1 MKPKRKRRVFV
12 QKMLFG
18 EDEMRYV
25 EQSCR
30 RTAYTDYWQGAAD
43 MMLAMLSQ
51 LPRERSAMRNLNRQ
65 YMQAVCKCILRDRE
79 ALTRFRN
86 GAAFRFYVERDE
98 YGEIKNVKARI

>member
-51 LPRERSAMRNLNRQ
+51 LPRERAALRNLNRQ
-65 YMQAVCKCILRDRE
+65 YMQAVCRCILT
-79 ALTRFRN
+79 AKPSHVS
-86 GAAFRFYVERDE
+86 AM
-98 YGEIKNVKARI
+98 ARRSSSTSSATNTAK

>member
-30 RTAYTDYWQGAAD
+30 RTTYTDYWQGAAD
-43 MMLAMLSQ
+43 MMLALLSEM
-51 LPRERSAMRNLNRQ
+51 PKERAALRNLNRQ

-86 GAAFRFYVERDE
+86 GAEFRFYVERDE